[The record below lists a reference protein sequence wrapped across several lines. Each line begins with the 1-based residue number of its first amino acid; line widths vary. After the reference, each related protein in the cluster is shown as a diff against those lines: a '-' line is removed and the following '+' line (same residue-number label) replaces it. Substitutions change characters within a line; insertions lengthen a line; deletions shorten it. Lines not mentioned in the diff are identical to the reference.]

1 MNTVAIY
8 NINMAKY
15 RLIVKKGNKNQKKMR
30 NIKLVPT
37 YSNDNVEIEKEIN
50 ARVSYNHWNSIQ
62 LAYIGK
68 DNYPTL
74 IFELD
79 K

>member
-37 YSNDNVEIEKEIN
+37 YSNDKVEIEKESMQELPIT
-50 ARVSYNHWNSIQ
+50 
-62 LAYIGK
+62 IGTSSNWHISEK
-68 DNYPTL
+68 ITTRH
-74 IFELD
+74 
-79 K
+79 

>member
-1 MNTVAIY
+1 
-8 NINMAKY
+8 
-15 RLIVKKGNKNQKKMR
+15 LLKKEIKTKKKMR

-37 YSNDNVEIEKEIN
+37 YSNDKVEIEKEIN
-50 ARVSYNHWNSIQ
+50 ARVSYNHWNFIQ

-74 IFELD
+74 IFGLD

>member
-37 YSNDNVEIEKEIN
+37 YSNDKAYSSREKS
-50 ARVSYNHWNSIQ
+50 VKS
-62 LAYIGK
+62 
-68 DNYPTL
+68 
-74 IFELD
+74 
-79 K
+79 

>member
-37 YSNDNVEIEKEIN
+37 YSNDKVEIEKEIN
-50 ARVSYNHWNSIQ
+50 ARVTYSHCNFIQ

>member
-1 MNTVAIY
+1 
-8 NINMAKY
+8 
-15 RLIVKKGNKNQKKMR
+15 MR
-30 NIKLVPT
+30 NITLVPT
-37 YSNDNVEIEKEIN
+37 YSNDKVEIEKEIN
-50 ARVSYNHWNSIQ
+50 ARVSYNHWSFIQ

>member
-8 NINMAKY
+8 NINVAKY

-37 YSNDNVEIEKEIN
+37 YSMIRCTAVEKN
-50 ARVSYNHWNSIQ
+50 
-62 LAYIGK
+62 L
-68 DNYPTL
+68 
-74 IFELD
+74 
-79 K
+79 

>member
-1 MNTVAIY
+1 
-8 NINMAKY
+8 
-15 RLIVKKGNKNQKKMR
+15 MR

-37 YSNDNVEIEKEIN
+37 YSNDKVEIEKEIN
-50 ARVSYNHWNSIQ
+50 ARVSYNDWNFIQ

>member
-30 NIKLVPT
+30 NIKLVQT
-37 YSNDNVEIEKEIN
+37 YSNDKVEIEKEIN
-50 ARVSYNHWNSIQ
+50 ARVAYNHWNFIQ
-62 LAYIGK
+62 LTYIGK

>member
-15 RLIVKKGNKNQKKMR
+15 RLIVKKEIKTKKMR

-37 YSNDNVEIEKEIN
+37 YSNDKVEIEKEIN
-50 ARVSYNHWNSIQ
+50 ARVSYNHWNFIQ

-74 IFELD
+74 IFELN